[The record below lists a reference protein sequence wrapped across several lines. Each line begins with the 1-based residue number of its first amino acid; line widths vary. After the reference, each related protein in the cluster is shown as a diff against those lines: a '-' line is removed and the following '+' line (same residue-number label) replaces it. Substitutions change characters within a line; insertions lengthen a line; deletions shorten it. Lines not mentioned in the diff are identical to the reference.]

1 MISLD
6 KVELNKMCVIK
17 RLDFSDKALAHRL
30 MELGLYQGVAIK
42 IIKRSTFKKTLL
54 VEFMHSI
61 FALKTQT
68 AEHIWVECI

>member
-17 RLDFSDKALAHRL
+17 RLDFADKMLEHRL
-30 MELGLYQGVAIK
+30 MELGLYPGMAIRT
-42 IIKRSTFKKTLL
+42 IKRSTFKKTLL
-54 VEFMHSI
+54 IEFMHSI

-68 AEHIWVECI
+68 AEHILVERL